1 MNWQMP
7 AINRTYE
14 DVVYANEN
22 RGNLTENI
30 GARSHWT
37 LNRIANNLRYVQN
50 RLNLLGVFTAPLQS
64 KETWVMTDMPRESDI
79 NAFRLDLESLRATGF
94 TSPTTP
100 SVPDLP
106 WTHYLKLNNVE
117 RILLDITISIAGLES
132 ATRWSGTFSS
142 GQKRGLL

>member
-1 MNWQMP
+1 
-7 AINRTYE
+7 
-14 DVVYANEN
+14 
-22 RGNLTENI
+22 
-30 GARSHWT
+30 
-37 LNRIANNLRYVQN
+37 
-50 RLNLLGVFTAPLQS
+50 
-64 KETWVMTDMPRESDI
+64 MTDMPRESDI